1 MRDDNDRRSDKMS
14 STTMTITVRP
24 ASAADFDSVKGLLDA
39 AHLPLDG
46 LEEQFGDS
54 YAVAE
59 AGGEIV
65 GAEGIEVYERSGLL
79 RSAVVHPDWRG
90 RGVGDLLTRDRLK
103 WARRTGLD
111 RVYLLTTTAESYFPR
126 FGFARV
132 DRAEAP
138 PEIRTSREFAGAC
151 PASAAL
157 MVMEVRGRR

>member
-1 MRDDNDRRSDKMS
+1 MMS
-14 STTMTITVRP
+14 PTTTTFTVRP
-24 ASAADFDSVKGLLDA
+24 ALAADLPAVKSLLDA

-59 AGGEIV
+59 AAGQLV
-65 GAEGIEVYERSGLL
+65 GAEGIEIYEKSGLL
-79 RSAVVHPDWRG
+79 RSAVVHLDWRG
-90 RGVGDLLTRDRLK
+90 RGVGDVLTRDRIE
-103 WARRTGLD
+103 WARRVGLE

-138 PEIRTSREFAGAC
+138 PEIRDSREFAGAC
-151 PASAAL
+151 PATATL
-157 MVMEVRGRR
+157 MVLRV

>member
-1 MRDDNDRRSDKMS
+1 
-14 STTMTITVRP
+14 MTITVRP
-24 ASAADFDSVKGLLDA
+24 ASTTDLDAVKSLLDA

-65 GAEGIEVYERSGLL
+65 GAEGIEIYDRSGLL
-79 RSAVVHPDWRG
+79 RSAVVRPEWRG
-90 RGVGDLLTRDRLK
+90 RGVGDLLTRDRLD
-103 WARRTGLD
+103 WARRLGLD

-151 PASAAL
+151 PATAAL
-157 MVMEVRGRR
+157 MVMEVGGGR

>member
-1 MRDDNDRRSDKMS
+1 MS
-14 STTMTITVRP
+14 ITTTITVRP
-24 ASAADFDSVKGLLDA
+24 AAPNDLDAVKLLLDA

-54 YAVAE
+54 YAVAV
-59 AGGEIV
+59 AGAEIV

-90 RGVGDLLTRDRLK
+90 RGVGDLLTRDRIE
-103 WARRTGLD
+103 WARRAGLD

-138 PEIRTSREFAGAC
+138 PEIRASREFAGAC
-151 PASAAL
+151 PATATL
-157 MVMEVRGRR
+157 MVLRVEPP

>member
-1 MRDDNDRRSDKMS
+1 MS
-14 STTMTITVRP
+14 PTTMSITVRP
-24 ASAADFDSVKGLLDA
+24 ASTADLGAVKELLDA
-39 AHLPLDG
+39 AHLPVDG

-79 RSAVVHPDWRG
+79 RSAVVHRDWRG
-90 RGVGDLLTRDRLK
+90 RGVGEVLTRDRLE
-103 WARRTGLD
+103 WARRTGLE

-138 PEIRTSREFAGAC
+138 AEIRASREFAGAC
-151 PASAAL
+151 PATATL
-157 MVMEVRGRR
+157 MVVRVEGGAGRGRVEKA

>member
-1 MRDDNDRRSDKMS
+1 MS
-14 STTMTITVRP
+14 STTMTIAVRP
-24 ASAADFDSVKGLLDA
+24 AAPEDLDAVKGLLDT

-54 YAVAE
+54 YAVAL
-59 AGGEIV
+59 AGGDVV
-65 GAEGIEVYERSGLL
+65 GAEGIEVYERSGRV

-90 RGVGDLLTRDRLK
+90 RGVGDLLPRDSTE
-103 WARRTGLD
+103 WARRAGLD

-138 PEIRTSREFAGAC
+138 PEIRASREFAGAC
-151 PASAAL
+151 PATAT
-157 MVMEVRGRR
+157 

>member
-1 MRDDNDRRSDKMS
+1 MS
-14 STTMTITVRP
+14 STSTTITVRP
-24 ASAADFDSVKGLLDA
+24 AAAEDLDRVKGLLDA

-46 LEEQFGDS
+46 LEEQFGGS

-79 RSAVVHPDWRG
+79 RSAVVRPEWRG
-90 RGVGDLLTRDRLK
+90 RGVGDALTRDRIE
-103 WARRTGLD
+103 WARRAGLD

-132 DRAEAP
+132 ERSEAP
-138 PEIRTSREFAGAC
+138 REIRESREFASAC
-151 PASAAL
+151 PATATL
-157 MVMEVRGRR
+157 MVAQL